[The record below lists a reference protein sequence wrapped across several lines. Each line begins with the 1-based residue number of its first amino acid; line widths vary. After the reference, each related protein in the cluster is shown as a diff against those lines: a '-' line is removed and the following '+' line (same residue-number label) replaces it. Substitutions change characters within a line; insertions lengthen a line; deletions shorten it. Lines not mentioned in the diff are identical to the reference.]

1 MICADFFNLENG
13 ATVFMVT
20 GALSGQQIHVLLDTG
35 AGLSFIS
42 EDIVEQLKLHKT
54 TTGDSWVAPSRPK
67 VSWSRR
73 ACVAARPGSQEGP
86 QGCTVAGRLLG
97 EGVALLAAGRVGRW
111 RAAHLVWLPAAAAC

>member
-1 MICADFFNLENG
+1 MGGDDDDE
-13 ATVFMVT
+13 
-20 GALSGQQIHVLLDTG
+20 DT
-35 AGLSFIS
+35 
-42 EDIVEQLKLHKT
+42 IVETQEISSENLFHR
-54 TTGDSWVAPSRPK
+54 GASWVAPSRAK

-97 EGVALLAAGRVGRW
+97 EGVALLAGRVGRW